1 MMEAIRK
8 GASSWIVKLLV
19 IVPLVLAFA
28 VWGIEDMLRGFSP
41 SGVAK
46 VGDREISQ
54 EEFQDSYNQQLR
66 AVSQQFRRRLT
77 PQEAQAIRL
86 PSQVLTRMV
95 NATLIEIETG
105 KLNLDV
111 SQEDVVREIQKD
123 RLFQDSNGNF
133 DIAALRGMLRQVGLS
148 EERFVLERQKD
159 TLRDQLTS
167 SMLLSV
173 HVPDTLLDLVNRHEN
188 QSRSLRYLVVPQG
201 DPAKIAAPDEKVLK
215 EYYEARKSDF
225 VTPEFREVAVLEI
238 TAQDV
243 TKAMVIKEE
252 ELKAAYEQQK
262 ANFNTPER
270 RTIQRMVFQDKA
282 KAEAARKELEAGKDF
297 VEVAKA
303 NGLTEDDINLG
314 TQTQSGMIDTALAEA
329 VFKLEKDKPS
339 GVIEGLVISVARVT
353 DITEGV
359 TRTLDDVRDQVRA
372 QLASQRMSEEIQRI
386 HDLVDEMRLAGKQPP
401 EIAKDLKIA
410 FRKIPAVNRSGAD
423 PEGKT
428 LIEGGDAVRVL
439 QSAFDGAVGVESEVL
454 ERSDGGYTW
463 VDVLGITEKK
473 QRAFEDVKDDVL
485 AAWRERQAADAVRKR
500 ASALVERAKKGEN
513 LEEIA
518 KEVGVEL
525 NTTDPIKRTATQDG
539 LTRAAIQIAFTLPN
553 DGAAATPASD
563 GKGQLIV
570 QVARVVAAPKLEGE
584 ARTQRFEA
592 LRQQRRADVLQEYV
606 AKLRSVHEVE
616 INQPAINRMLG
627 LDQS

>member
-1 MMEAIRK
+1 
-8 GASSWIVKLLV
+8 
-19 IVPLVLAFA
+19 
-28 VWGIEDMLRGFSP
+28 
-41 SGVAK
+41 
-46 VGDREISQ
+46 
-54 EEFQDSYNQQLR
+54 
-66 AVSQQFRRRLT
+66 
-77 PQEAQAIRL
+77 
-86 PSQVLTRMV
+86 
-95 NATLIEIETG
+95 
-105 KLNLDV
+105 
-111 SQEDVVREIQKD
+111 
-123 RLFQDSNGNF
+123 
-133 DIAALRGMLRQVGLS
+133 
-148 EERFVLERQKD
+148 
-159 TLRDQLTS
+159 
-167 SMLLSV
+167 
-173 HVPDTLLDLVNRHEN
+173 
-188 QSRSLRYLVVPQG
+188 
-201 DPAKIAAPDEKVLK
+201 
-215 EYYEARKSDF
+215 
-225 VTPEFREVAVLEI
+225 
-238 TAQDV
+238 
-243 TKAMVIKEE
+243 
-252 ELKAAYEQQK
+252 
-262 ANFNTPER
+262 
-270 RTIQRMVFQDKA
+270 QRMVFQDKA

-386 HDLVDEMRLAGKQPP
+386 HDLVDEMRLAGKQPT